1 MQVICKNKIKLFVFF
16 HRYLNYVIC
25 KENKQH
31 QGEWQK
37 QLSILNQLKMDF
49 EAVKK
54 GLEEKSFVL
63 IDVRNPDEVESAGNI
78 PGSKQIPWP
87 QLESALAMDDSEFAE
102 KFGFEKPS
110 ADARIVTHCIGGG
123 RAGKAQ
129 ALLAKHG
136 FENAVSYP
144 GSFSDWV
151 KNGGQVE
158 KK

>member
-1 MQVICKNKIKLFVFF
+1 MQRKQTTSRGVAKTVLNIISIKNGF
-16 HRYLNYVIC
+16 RSR
-25 KENKQH
+25 EERPR
-31 QGEWQK
+31 GEELCSDRRPK
-37 QLSILNQLKMDF
+37 SGRSRVGRKYS
-49 EAVKK
+49 
-54 GLEEKSFVL
+54 GLEANSVAAVGIRSGDGRL
-63 IDVRNPDEVESAGNI
+63 GVRGKVGCD
-78 PGSKQIPWP
+78 
-87 QLESALAMDDSEFAE
+87 
-102 KFGFEKPS
+102 KPS